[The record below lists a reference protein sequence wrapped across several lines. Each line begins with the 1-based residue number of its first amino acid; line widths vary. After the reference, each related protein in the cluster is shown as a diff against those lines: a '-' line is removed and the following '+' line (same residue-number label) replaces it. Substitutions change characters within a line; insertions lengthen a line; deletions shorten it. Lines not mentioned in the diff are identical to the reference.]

1 MTSSHNGT
9 FPASTGLS
17 AASPFAEFIQPNH
30 LRPIENEP
38 LTAILLGTG
47 TPRAYP
53 GAAKPAVAVLAGNK
67 AFLVDCGADTVRQL
81 INCGVMPHRIENVFF
96 THHHSDHNSGFF
108 DFFISS
114 WRTHVGVI
122 EERYGPV
129 HVYGPTNTREI
140 IEPMHKSFSYDI
152 GFRLT
157 YNKSNTAGA
166 EIVYHESDGGVVYE
180 ADGLKVTAFEVDHR
194 PVKPCV
200 GYKFEYGGKS
210 LVISGD
216 TRPVPNTVQ
225 AARGSDLLIHDAFQK
240 DWLEAIA
247 AENPAFSTQ
256 ALNPAKYHTTTLEA
270 AQIAQDAGVRH
281 LVLTHHIPQP
291 RHTAEAEAA
300 YMTGMSDIFDGPV
313 TVGRDLM
320 EFRLG

>member
-1 MTSSHNGT
+1 MSEHL
-9 FPASTGLS
+9 FTGLNS
-17 AASPFAEFIQPNH
+17 NSPYADFIQQNYI
-30 LRPIENEP
+30 RPIQDEP

-53 GAAKPAVAVLAGNK
+53 DAAKSGVVVLAGQR
-67 AFLVDCGADTVRQL
+67 AFLVDCGGEVVRQL
-81 INCGVMPHRIENVFF
+81 IASGVMPHRIENVFF
-96 THHHSDHNSGFF
+96 THHHSDHNSGLF
-108 DFFISS
+108 DLFISS

-122 EERYGPV
+122 EERRGPL

-140 IEPMHKSFSYDI
+140 IEPMHNSFAYDI
-152 GFRLT
+152 GFRLS
-157 YNKSNTAGA
+157 YNKSNTAGS
-166 EIVYHESDGGVVYE
+166 EIVYHLSDGGVVYE

-194 PVKPCV
+194 PVAPCV

-216 TRPVPNTVQ
+216 TRPVQNTID
-225 AARGSDLLIHDAFQK
+225 AARGADLLIHDAFQR

-247 AENPAFSTQ
+247 AENPEFAVQ
-256 ALNPAKYHTTTLEA
+256 ALNPAKYHTTTIEA
-270 AQIAQDAGVRH
+270 AELAQNAGVPH

-291 RHTAEAEAA
+291 RHNAEAEAA
-300 YMTGMSDIFDGPV
+300 YMAGMSAIYSGKI

-320 EFRLG
+320 EFVL